1 LVRAAFR
8 ITEVD
13 PSSPESIS
21 LQWEMRHELDRM
33 YDVTTIDPP
42 PLEQFRTPRALFLV
56 AWLGDEAIGCGAIT
70 TLDDSTAEIKRVF
83 VTHRMRRKGLAKL
96 IMWYLEERAA
106 ELGYSTIFL
115 ETGDRQPE
123 AIRLYE
129 SLGYRRVPCDG
140 RVSCMDWS
148 VCFEKRL

>member
-1 LVRAAFR
+1 
-8 ITEVD
+8 
-13 PSSPESIS
+13 
-21 LQWEMRHELDRM
+21 M
-33 YDVTTIDPP
+33 YDVTTMDPP
-42 PLEQFRTPRALFLV
+42 PLEQFRAPRALFLV
-56 AWLGDEAIGCGAIT
+56 AWLGNEAIGCGAIA

-83 VTHRMRRKGLAKL
+83 VTPRMRRKGLAKL

-106 ELGYSTIFL
+106 ELGYHTISL